1 MKLIKLLFFVFSF
14 FVVTSCVE
22 STITQID
29 TDLIRY
35 IAVAYNRGHNL
46 SLEEISNLISEISY
60 DDDVLINYMYFVG
73 KINLEELLQ
82 QRKEPSIY
90 DERIVS
96 YLKSTLSENG
106 SSELLIIDH
115 FDENIPVEDPEDFL
129 NPEARVNDSLS
140 ERVYE
145 LIKYDYFSKAMFYQ
159 WYKKFYDEEL
169 SESQIRKFAEFL
181 VKIAEGYSSLTVKK
195 ISQVDS
201 EFFLQEV
208 DLGFVPTELV
218 LAIAYEESRFFPAS
232 FRSEIS
238 DDIYAISLGLT
249 HILLDADSLDISSQ
263 YSDIGDGNKQ
273 YWTFELLALHYFEGF
288 SGEDLLQI
296 RSAFLFARTYL
307 SLIKCKIELE
317 LCKQ

>member
-73 KINLEELLQ
+73 KISLEELLQ

-181 VKIAEGYSSLTVKK
+181 VKVAEGYSSLTVKK
-195 ISQVDS
+195 
-201 EFFLQEV
+201 
-208 DLGFVPTELV
+208 
-218 LAIAYEESRFFPAS
+218 
-232 FRSEIS
+232 
-238 DDIYAISLGLT
+238 
-249 HILLDADSLDISSQ
+249 
-263 YSDIGDGNKQ
+263 
-273 YWTFELLALHYFEGF
+273 
-288 SGEDLLQI
+288 
-296 RSAFLFARTYL
+296 
-307 SLIKCKIELE
+307 
-317 LCKQ
+317 